1 VLVSDTALSV
11 LLTATTA
18 LAATEDRADKEG
30 KTKIANGVGF
40 KVYKNSLE
48 DAVKAEALKQIGR
61 IRSRE
66 YEWDIAL
73 ENYETSLEILN
84 RFGNLCEIGNIYN
97 ATGFNE
103 SVINQ
108 RPNFWHTELRS
119 RDTESVGAKSHTRK
133 MSGLWFEMLSLLWLL
148 YVDLRKLRRWRVY
161 ESRQPDFDPS
171 LSSFSLIRSL
181 FPYFQ
186 SAFK

>member
-1 VLVSDTALSV
+1 MSSILKKRAQVLVSDTALSV

-108 RPNFWHTELRS
+108 RPNFWHTDYEVATPS
-119 RDTESVGAKSHTRK
+119 QSVLNLTHGKCLA
-133 MSGLWFEMLSLLWLL
+133 SGLKCSRSYGFSMSISESSDAGGFTSLDSPISTHHCQAS
-148 YVDLRKLRRWRVY
+148 V
-161 ESRQPDFDPS
+161 
-171 LSSFSLIRSL
+171 
-181 FPYFQ
+181 
-186 SAFK
+186 